1 MTWAVIVAMC
11 ALAFTVG
18 SFWWLH
24 ARRGHLE
31 SYEPHSFAASLVGP
45 LRIRVPLV
53 LYNTGP
59 VPIVVQSIRLR
70 VGEEP
75 PLTWIT
81 TRSQLRPGKG
91 DEHRFAAPFPVLGR
105 SAQQVFVEFGRDNS
119 LEVEDHE
126 VRVEVKLG
134 HKKDWISLLAFTLR
148 TGQVKHPNY
157 ITYSNDPEV
166 ISLSS

>member
-11 ALAFTVG
+11 ALAFTVA

-31 SYEPHSFAASLVGP
+31 SYEPHSFAASLVGS
-45 LRIRVPLV
+45 LRIRLPLV
-53 LYNTGP
+53 LYNTGA

-81 TRSQLRPGKG
+81 TRSQLRPTKE
-91 DEHRFAAPFPVLGR
+91 DEHRFAAPFPVSGR
-105 SAQQVFVEFGRDNS
+105 SAKQVFVEFGKDGS
-119 LEVEDHE
+119 LEAKDHE
-126 VRVEVKLG
+126 VQVEVKLG
-134 HKKDWISLLAFTLR
+134 HKKDWILLLAFTLR
-148 TGQVKHPNY
+148 TGQVKHSKY

-166 ISLSS
+166 ISIFS